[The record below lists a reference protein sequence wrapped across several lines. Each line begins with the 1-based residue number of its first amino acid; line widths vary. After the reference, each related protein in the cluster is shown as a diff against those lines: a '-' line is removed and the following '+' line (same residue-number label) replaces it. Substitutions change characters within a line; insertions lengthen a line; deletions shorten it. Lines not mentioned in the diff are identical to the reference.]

1 MLRGWLHVN
10 ERLQHAADCGKY
22 AAEGEN
28 AGAAKRAHRNRPHR
42 TPRAAEYRRKLNT
55 AALPNSGLE
64 APSTGHWTRQ
74 ERTMGHRAGRERGRM
89 KRTRGQ
95 GLPGIFCGHKWR

>member
-28 AGAAKRAHRNRPHR
+28 EGEAKRAHRNRPHR
-42 TPRAAEYRRKLNT
+42 TQGRRNT
-55 AALPNSGLE
+55 AGN
-64 APSTGHWTRQ
+64 
-74 ERTMGHRAGRERGRM
+74 
-89 KRTRGQ
+89 
-95 GLPGIFCGHKWR
+95 

>member
-1 MLRGWLHVN
+1 MLKGWLHVN

-28 AGAAKRAHRNRPHR
+28 EGGAKRAHRNRPHR
-42 TPRAAEYRRKLNT
+42 TPRAAEYRREQNI
-55 AALPNSGLE
+55 AALPNSGLK
-64 APSTGHWTRQ
+64 APSTGHWTR
-74 ERTMGHRAGRERGRM
+74 RERGRM

-95 GLPGIFCGHKWR
+95 GLPGRIFCRHKWR